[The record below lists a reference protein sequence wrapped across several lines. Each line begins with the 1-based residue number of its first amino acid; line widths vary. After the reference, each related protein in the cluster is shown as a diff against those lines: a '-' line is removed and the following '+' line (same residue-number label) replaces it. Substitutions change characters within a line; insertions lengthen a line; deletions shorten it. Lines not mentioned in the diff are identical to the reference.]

1 MTTNSYF
8 GRLFTGGIFV
18 STEPTIKNHQL
29 RKSFRGVLGGRTLVL
44 KHYKMLPDDNSQGC
58 FFSSLQRPTTTTI
71 IALKCLSVR
80 WAAEETC
87 SSIPLPACP
96 APLHWTLQGWIV
108 MFVHKD
114 IFGTVHAYFCLVLQA
129 KLDIIRC
136 LEIVGVCDAALLN
149 AWLGSLARLGGGGLP
164 GWCAEHSVRLVCSAQ
179 S

>member
-58 FFSSLQRPTTTTI
+58 FFLSPTINNHHDHCFEVSLSPLGGRRDLFLNPST
-71 IALKCLSVR
+71 CLP
-80 WAAEETC
+80 C
-87 SSIPLPACP
+87 
-96 APLHWTLQGWIV
+96 PLHWTLQGWIV

-149 AWLGSLARLGGGGLP
+149 AWLGSLARLGGGLP